1 MSLKREVERSEGLL
15 GGWNYLRKGLLLK
28 GADMCVTGRGG
39 VDGCKQGRGNNSQPL
54 MITF

>member
-1 MSLKREVERSEGLL
+1 VSLKREVERSEGLL